1 LCFYEFM
8 LKSVEAQQ
16 QEMEMVSIESLVPE
30 RHLLRKIDGAVDF
43 SFIRERV
50 KHLYCEDNG
59 RPALDPVVLFKLLL
73 LGYLYGVRSERQ
85 LMREVEVNVA
95 YRWFLGLKLRDKVPD
110 ASTLSQN
117 RRRRFAESTI
127 YQEIFDE
134 IVELAMRRGLASGT
148 VLYTDSTHLKANA
161 NKNKYDVAEVTV
173 KPREYLAALDAAIA
187 EDRAEHGKRPLKP
200 SNPEPE
206 TRQIKVSRT
215 DRDSGYMV
223 RDGKPKGFFYLD
235 HRTVDGRHAII
246 TDTHATPANVHD
258 SVPYLGRLDRQRE
271 RFGFSIRAV
280 GVDAGYAAAAIAQG
294 LEERNIYGAIGY
306 RTPTH
311 RDGYFYKREFRY
323 DEKLDV
329 YLCPNGQL
337 LRYRTTNREG
347 YRQYHSDPEQCG
359 NCPVRQKCTQS
370 SNATKVVTRHVWE
383 SSRERMDRHRLS
395 RVGKR
400 IYKRR
405 KETVERSFA
414 DAKQLHGHR
423 YARFRGLT
431 RVQQQCLL
439 AATAQNIKKIA
450 LLLSN
455 SGPGMPF
462 PLFPALVSA
471 YIDRLRRYR
480 LLMPIHNHQNRKS
493 IQKTN
498 PTKNDGVRQQSEKAF
513 VKTKAFCNSESRST
527 YIVVV
532 VFPVGSFTI
541 NTP

>member
-1 LCFYEFM
+1 M
-8 LKSVEAQQ
+8 LKKAEAQQ
-16 QEMEMVSIESLVPE
+16 QELELVSIEALVPDK
-30 RHLLRKIDGAVDF
+30 HLLRKVEAAVDF

-127 YQEIFDE
+127 YQEIFDQ
-134 IVELAMRRGLASGT
+134 IVELAVSKGLASGS

-161 NKNKYDVAEVTV
+161 NKNKYDLAEVKV
-173 KPREYLAALDAAIA
+173 KPAEYLQALDAAIT
-187 EDRAEHGKRPLKP
+187 EDRAAHGREPLKDT
-200 SNPEPE
+200 SSAEPE
-206 TRQIKVSRT
+206 TKQIKVSRT
-215 DRDSGYMV
+215 DKDAGYMV
-223 RDGKPKGFFYLD
+223 REGKPKGFFYLD
-235 HRTVDGRHAII
+235 HRTVDGKHAII
-246 TDTHATPANVHD
+246 TDTHVTPANVHD

-271 RFGFSIRAV
+271 RFNFSIRAV
-280 GVDAGYAAAAIAQG
+280 GVDAGYAAAAITKG
-294 LEERNIYGAIGY
+294 LEQRNIYGVIGY
-306 RTPTH
+306 RPPTH
-311 RDGYFYKREFRY
+311 RDGYFYKRDYKY

-329 YLCPNGQL
+329 YICPNGQL
-337 LRYRTTNREG
+337 LSYRTTNREG
-347 YRQYHSDPEQCG
+347 YRQYHSDPAQCAQ
-359 NCPVRQKCTQS
+359 CPVRQKCTQS
-370 SNATKVVTRHVWE
+370 RNQTKVVTRHVWE
-383 SSRERMDRHRLS
+383 SSRERMDQHRLS

-450 LLLSN
+450 MLLSKN
-455 SGPGMPF
+455 PTTI
-462 PLFPALVSA
+462 PLAALQPLLWA
-471 YIDRLRRYR
+471 YID
-480 LLMPIHNHQNRKS
+480 LLHAY
-493 IQKTN
+493 
-498 PTKNDGVRQQSEKAF
+498 QQLDALH
-513 VKTKAFCNSESRST
+513 AQH
-527 YIVVV
+527 
-532 VFPVGSFTI
+532 P
-541 NTP
+541 